1 VNDNDNI
8 IIIIIIYLF
17 QYKVRRGR
25 REINTELV
33 RKPEETTVRTG
44 VDGRVI

>member
-1 VNDNDNI
+1 VNYDYITII

-25 REINTELV
+25 REINTEFD
-33 RKPEETTVRTG
+33 RETRR
-44 VDGRVI
+44 DHCEDRCRW